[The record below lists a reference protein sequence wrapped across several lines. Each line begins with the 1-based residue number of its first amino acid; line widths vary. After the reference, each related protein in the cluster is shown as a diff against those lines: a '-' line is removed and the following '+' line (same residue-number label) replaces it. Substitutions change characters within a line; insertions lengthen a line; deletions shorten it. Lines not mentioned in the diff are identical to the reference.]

1 VGVCGPQTPTI
12 TERYP
17 PPYVPLGEVESFPLN
32 NGAPGRLRR
41 QYRRAFAAQYRTE
54 GRPQVG
60 QLHGT
65 RVVIVIVDGAVITQ
79 LALLIEDEY
88 FGCALRAIV
97 SGDFLAFVELI

>member
-1 VGVCGPQTPTI
+1 MVGVCGPQTPTI

-17 PPYVPLGEVESFPLN
+17 PPHAPLGEVESFPL

-41 QYRRAFAAQYRTE
+41 QYRRAFAAQHRTE

-60 QLHGT
+60 QLHGA
-65 RVVIVIVDGAVITQ
+65 RVVIVIVDGAVITH

-88 FGCALRAIV
+88 FGCALRAIG
-97 SGDFLAFVELI
+97 SGDFLAFIELI